1 MMVGCMMLE
10 GQWSGPGFAGPLRRE
25 RTFMRKV
32 LMFLSQGFEDLEA
45 VTIIDAIGW
54 ATTREHLIP
63 LELRTCALHD
73 EVVGKFGTRIKVDFN
88 VREQTIPLEEFSAFV
103 LPGGFH
109 DSGFDEAYCEEVYRM
124 ASRIRAHDGVVATMC
139 VGVLPIAEAGL
150 LAGKK
155 ATTYPLSRFHDN
167 VSRLK
172 EGKAEYTAR
181 KVEMDSNIISCAGPA
196 SSLEVAFRLIEVLT
210 GKGNADEVKRLM
222 IY

>member
-1 MMVGCMMLE
+1 MMVGYMMLE

-109 DSGFDEAYCEEVYRM
+109 DSGFDEAYCEEVCRM
-124 ASRIRAHDGVVATMC
+124 ASRIHAHDGVVATMC
-139 VGVLPIAEAGL
+139 VGVLPIADAGL

-210 GKGNADEVKRLM
+210 GKANADEVKRLM

>member
-1 MMVGCMMLE
+1 
-10 GQWSGPGFAGPLRRE
+10 
-25 RTFMRKV
+25 MRKV
-32 LMFLSQGFEDLEA
+32 LMFLTQGFEDLEA

-54 ATTREHLIP
+54 TRVREHLIP
-63 LELRTCALHD
+63 LDLRTCAFHD

-88 VREQTIPLEEFSAFV
+88 VRQQTISLEEFSAFV
-103 LPGGFH
+103 LAGGFH
-109 DSGFDEAYCEEVYRM
+109 DSGFDEAYCEEVYRI
-124 ASRIRAHDGVVATMC
+124 ASWIHAHDGVVATMC
-139 VGVLPIAEAGL
+139 VGVIPIADAGL
-150 LAGKK
+150 LTGKK

-196 SSLEVAFRLIEVLT
+196 SSLEVAFRLIEMLT
-210 GKGNADEVKRLM
+210 SKANADEVKRLM